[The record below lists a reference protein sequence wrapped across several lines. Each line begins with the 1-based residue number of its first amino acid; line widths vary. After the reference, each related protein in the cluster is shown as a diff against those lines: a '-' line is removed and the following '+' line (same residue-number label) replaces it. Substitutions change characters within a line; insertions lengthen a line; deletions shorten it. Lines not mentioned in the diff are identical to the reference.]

1 LSDFVQ
7 QHTAEW
13 LEYFG
18 RRGYPDVRPLGA
30 GVEGAIYRLGDGT
43 VAKVWARRGVSELVR
58 MQKFYADVAAG
69 GLPFDTPVILGVEEI
84 DASAVTF
91 ERELFGKPLQEGL
104 STTADGIDHRSAT
117 AVIGILRALAEVP
130 ATAAMTALP
139 VLGEQDPFW
148 SDGSFTEA
156 LSALLVRRVDRFG
169 SLISSKVEGFDQLF
183 ARVLEMLQGLAPVPS
198 ALIHGDLFGENILV
212 DEAGDPSAVL
222 DFGFISTAGDPRF
235 DAAVT
240 AMIMDMYGPY
250 ASAATQALIA
260 RIVEELG
267 YPIEVLILYQAAYAI
282 ATSNFFTSDGSD
294 GHFPWCMAQLNRADV
309 RDVLKVR

>member
-1 LSDFVQ
+1 MSDFLQ
-7 QHTAEW
+7 EHTVEW

-18 RRGYPDVRPLGA
+18 RHGYPDVKPLGA

-91 ERELFGKPLQEGL
+91 ERELFGKPLRERL

-117 AVIGILRALAEVP
+117 AVIGILRALAEVS

-169 SLISSKVEGFDQLF
+169 SLISSEVEGFDRLF
-183 ARVLEMLQGLAPVPS
+183 ARVLEMLPGLEPVPS

-212 DEAGDPSAVL
+212 DKAGDPSAVL

-250 ASAATQALIA
+250 ASAATQALTA

-282 ATSNFFTSDGSD
+282 ATSNSFTSDGSD
-294 GHFPWCMAQLNRADV
+294 GHFSWCMAQLDRADV